1 MNYSKEYMNR
11 KIMKRVVDI
20 SKEDSKNFEEL
31 LRLANN
37 EIFLKLLKTIFI

>member
-31 LRLANN
+31 LRQ
-37 EIFLKLLKTIFI
+37 